1 MPSLM
6 RNEMS
11 NLITLDD
18 LTYEDLS
25 IIRTIYKHKVYRKK
39 CTLSESEFIKSAIDG
54 YNKGDYSIVSMK
66 APLEESLEESFDL
79 FTDEIIPLL
88 ASNSPVVLDSE
99 PQSNIGKKIDIENSM
114 GHKTHF
120 ILVGNSEEAD
130 PDNKKISIFCD
141 LGKLL
146 VNAKNGDIIE
156 HKDLLIAVTNIT

>member
-54 YNKGDYSIVSMK
+54 YNKGDYSIVSM
-66 APLEESLEESFDL
+66 ES
-79 FTDEIIPLL
+79 TIGRIIGR
-88 ASNSPVVLDSE
+88 
-99 PQSNIGKKIDIENSM
+99 IIR
-114 GHKTHF
+114 F
-120 ILVGNSEEAD
+120 IY
-130 PDNKKISIFCD
+130 
-141 LGKLL
+141 
-146 VNAKNGDIIE
+146 
-156 HKDLLIAVTNIT
+156 